1 MARAVPF
8 TAGLTVLF
16 VLVLVHQSCSAKDGQ
31 RCAPSSCGNLNIS
44 YPFRLKDDPDPEC
57 GDHRYNL
64 SCENNQAVLYLYVGK
79 YFVREI
85 NYTGYKIRLVDSGIQ
100 EDNHS
105 FIPRYFLNRPSFR
118 WIYPL
123 YSRSYPSIKTGG
135 QCDSG
140 FWTLDLPDVRSL
152 GLFFLSCET
161 QVNSEYYLDTSSCL
175 KKGSESSPNSS
186 LSHSKGYT
194 YVTVGYNSLAELEV
208 LCRIEQMS
216 LTSWQLPAGEY
227 YPTTCTDVYN
237 EVTYGFELS
246 WFQVY
251 CDNFTDDGY
260 CYLNDTSNLPV
271 QCDNYS
277 VPQFRWLFGDGRF
290 TAPYFRHIGNRPL
303 LELLLI
309 IIVDIGQF
317 VAPKLILGTP
327 FVVWFLI
334 YTWRRR
340 HLSMYDAVEEFLQ
353 SHNNLMPI
361 RYSYSEIKKMTK
373 RFKDKLGEGGY
384 GTVFK
389 GKLRSGR
396 LVAIKMLD
404 KSKANGQD
412 FMNEVATIGRI
423 HHVNVVQLIGFCVE
437 GSKRALVYEF
447 MPKGSLNKFVCSEG
461 SVLLSYEIM
470 HDIALG
476 VACGIEYL
484 HRGCE
489 MQILHFDIKP
499 HNILLDD
506 NFAPKVSDFGLAK
519 LYSVDDDIVS
529 MTAARGTLGYMAPEL
544 FYKNIGDVSYKA
556 DVYSFGML
564 LMEML
569 GKRNNLNASVDHS
582 SQTYFPTWV
591 YNQIEEGKHIEIEDA
606 TEAEKKISKKII
618 IVALWCIQMKP
629 NDRPSMN
636 EVVKMLEGEVECLQM
651 PPKPFL
657 SALDEGQ
664 MEDIGHNI
672 SQTCSSIQSDD
683 SSQSI
688 ES

>member
-8 TAGLTVLF
+8 TAGLTVLI

-271 QCDNYS
+271 QCYNYS
-277 VPQFRWLFGDGRF
+277 VLMLLLSFVKAFPGDRYYAGKIYQVPQFRWLFGDGRF
-290 TAPYFRHIGNRPL
+290 TAFNVRDIGNRPL
-303 LELLLI
+303 LQLLLI

-327 FVVWFLI
+327 VVVWFLI

-396 LVAIKMLD
+396 LVAIKMLG

-412 FMNEVATIGRI
+412 FINEVATIGRI

-437 GSKRALVYEF
+437 GSKQLLF
-447 MPKGSLNKFVCSEG
+447 MSSCLKDLSISLFVQKE
-461 SVLLSYEIM
+461 
-470 HDIALG
+470 
-476 VACGIEYL
+476 
-484 HRGCE
+484 
-489 MQILHFDIKP
+489 
-499 HNILLDD
+499 
-506 NFAPKVSDFGLAK
+506 VS
-519 LYSVDDDIVS
+519 S
-529 MTAARGTLGYMAPEL
+529 
-544 FYKNIGDVSYKA
+544 
-556 DVYSFGML
+556 
-564 LMEML
+564 
-569 GKRNNLNASVDHS
+569 
-582 SQTYFPTWV
+582 
-591 YNQIEEGKHIEIEDA
+591 
-606 TEAEKKISKKII
+606 
-618 IVALWCIQMKP
+618 
-629 NDRPSMN
+629 
-636 EVVKMLEGEVECLQM
+636 
-651 PPKPFL
+651 
-657 SALDEGQ
+657 
-664 MEDIGHNI
+664 
-672 SQTCSSIQSDD
+672 
-683 SSQSI
+683 
-688 ES
+688 